1 MKYCPNSECP
11 HLLSTGSSPE
21 YLDEIESCANCG
33 TELLNGVT
41 PVEEEQEEIVLDS
54 PLVIIAT
61 FGDVHSA
68 YLAKSL
74 IESAGIPVFLR
85 DEHLVSIQ
93 PFYSLA
99 VGGVKLAVPKSQAET
114 ALEFLQSEQSEAP
127 LPPEQD
133 NDRSEFEESEEQCPE
148 QCPRCKSDR
157 INPVN
162 VSLRSGVIS
171 FMLGIPLKLS
181 GKKYKCQTC
190 DYKWK

>member
-1 MKYCPNSECP
+1 MKYCPNPECP

-21 YLDEIESCANCG
+21 YLDPIESCANCG
-33 TELLNGVT
+33 TELLNGVA
-41 PVEEEQEEIVLDS
+41 PVEEEPEEIVLAS

-68 YLAKSL
+68 YMAKSL

-99 VGGVKLAVPKSQAET
+99 VGGVKLTVPESQAET
-114 ALEFLQSEQSEAP
+114 ALEFLQNEQSEAP
-127 LPPEQD
+127 LIPEQD
-133 NDRSEFEESEEQCPE
+133 NEGSDFKESEDRYPE
-148 QCPRCKSDR
+148 QCPRCKSER

-162 VSLRSGVIS
+162 TSLRSGIIS
-171 FMLGIPLKLS
+171 FMLGIPMKLS